1 MAVSLMSTVNAM
13 VTIGP
18 RVYYAMARDGAF
30 PSVAANIHPRFHTP
44 VIAIVA
50 QAICT
55 MIMAFTSFP
64 DLVLYIGMTLN
75 VFTVMSVLSL
85 LLFRKR
91 EGWQKLRAVSFAYP
105 AVPVL
110 FALVG
115 IWMTYQGIML
125 KPWIALATFL
135 TLATGAAFYQA
146 ARTKTLPR

>member
-1 MAVSLMSTVNAM
+1 
-13 VTIGP
+13 
-18 RVYYAMARDGAF
+18 
-30 PSVAANIHPRFHTP
+30 
-44 VIAIVA
+44 
-50 QAICT
+50 
-55 MIMAFTSFP
+55 
-64 DLVLYIGMTLN
+64 MTLN